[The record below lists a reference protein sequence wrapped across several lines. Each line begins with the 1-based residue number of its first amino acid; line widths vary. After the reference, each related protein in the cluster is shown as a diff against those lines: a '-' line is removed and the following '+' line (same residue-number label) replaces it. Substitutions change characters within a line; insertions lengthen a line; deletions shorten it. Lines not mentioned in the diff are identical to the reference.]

1 MLKRVGFSILGI
13 VVALALT
20 ASALGLIGGDSV
32 SAVSL
37 QEGVN
42 QSQGAGTPDSI
53 DGESGIVTTVINII
67 LYVVGIISVIMIIFG
82 GIKYATSAGDTGKVT
97 QAKNTLVYAVVG
109 LLVAVFAFAL
119 VNWVLKGVGAGE

>member
-1 MLKRVGFSILGI
+1 MKKLIVGIILAVSMVVGPIGVVSTVQADGVKEAIDVLEDSSPTTKTDVRSVVKI
-13 VVALALT
+13 VVDT
-20 ASALGLIGGDSV
+20 M
-32 SAVSL
+32 
-37 QEGVN
+37 
-42 QSQGAGTPDSI
+42 
-53 DGESGIVTTVINII
+53 
-67 LYVVGIISVIMIIFG
+67 LYIVGIISVIMIIFG